1 MKAIIGSVGA
11 GSTNQV
17 FAMLA
22 KDALKLNIETIKGY
36 RGTGPIFL
44 AMQSGEVDGI
54 VTGVS
59 TLTTTQAD
67 LWNNHKIRALVQF
80 GRATR
85 HPLLPDTPTGRELAP
100 DEETLALIKF
110 AELPFAMSR
119 PFIAPP
125 NVPAD
130 RASALKAAF
139 MATMSDADFVAELDK
154 IKFDDLSPID
164 GEAVL
169 ALVRDA
175 MRTPRPIIDKYNQ
188 IEKAG
193 G

>member
-1 MKAIIGSVGA
+1 
-11 GSTNQV
+11 
-17 FAMLA
+17 
-22 KDALKLNIETIKGY
+22 
-36 RGTGPIFL
+36 
-44 AMQSGEVDGI
+44 
-54 VTGVS
+54 
-59 TLTTTQAD
+59 
-67 LWNNHKIRALVQF
+67 WNNRKVRALVQF

-85 HPLLPDTPTGRELAP
+85 HPLLPDAPTGRELAP
-100 DEETLALIKF
+100 DADTLALIKF

-125 NVPAD
+125 NIPPD
-130 RASALKAAF
+130 RAKALKEAF

-164 GEAVL
+164 GDAVL
-169 ALVRDA
+169 ALVREA
-175 MRTPRPIIDKYNQ
+175 MRTPKATIEKYNQ